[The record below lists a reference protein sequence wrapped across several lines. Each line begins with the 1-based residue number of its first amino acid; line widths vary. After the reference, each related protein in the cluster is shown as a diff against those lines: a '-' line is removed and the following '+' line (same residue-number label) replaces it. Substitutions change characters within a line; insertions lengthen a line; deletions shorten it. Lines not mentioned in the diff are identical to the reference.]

1 MPALTRLVYEPDAKM
16 KKAHSHPTGSRK
28 IERKWYDK
36 GAAWIWEASFLAVG
50 QQLIQFVCEVL
61 RNRHIYQ
68 ALLHYNPT
76 HQNGKTGNG

>member
-36 GAAWIWEASFLAVG
+36 GAAWIWEASFSRR
-50 QQLIQFVCEVL
+50 IFREVKMLLLL
-61 RNRHIYQ
+61 RLEKFASLRWREFF
-68 ALLHYNPT
+68 
-76 HQNGKTGNG
+76 

>member
-50 QQLIQFVCEVL
+50 QQLIQLIRMEK
-61 RNRHIYQ
+61 
-68 ALLHYNPT
+68 PEM
-76 HQNGKTGNG
+76 GNFRKQST